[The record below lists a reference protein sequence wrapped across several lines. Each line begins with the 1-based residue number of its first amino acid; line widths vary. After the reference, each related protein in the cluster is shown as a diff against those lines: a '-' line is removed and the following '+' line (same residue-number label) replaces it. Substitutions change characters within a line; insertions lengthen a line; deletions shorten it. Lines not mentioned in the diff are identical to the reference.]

1 MSAKSGVQL
10 TKPRNCTTR
19 RTRSRSPPQAV
30 RRCVRT
36 FSAHSRAAARQALTQ
51 WHTQQPERPL
61 WLLEKPIPLLTRQ
74 HYPYYR
80 GLLRL
85 VSMPERIES
94 GWWDD
99 DLIKRDYFIAEG
111 EEGVR
116 YWVYRER
123 VSAAQASAGGAGEDA
138 ARWYLHGL
146 FG

>member
-1 MSAKSGVQL
+1 MNAA
-10 TKPRNCTTR
+10 TTA
-19 RTRSRSPPQAV
+19 Q
-30 RRCVRT
+30 
-36 FSAHSRAAARQALTQ
+36 SRAAARQALAQ
-51 WHTQQPERPL
+51 WHAQQPERPL
-61 WLLEKPIPLLTRQ
+61 WLLEKPIALLTRQ

-80 GLLRL
+80 GRLRL

-99 DLIKRDYFIAEG
+99 VLIKRDYFIAEG
-111 EEGVR
+111 EKGER

-123 VSAAQASAGGAGEDA
+123 VSASKVNAGDED